1 MKQAVLLLSVLIVGI
16 FAGALLVL
24 GPPPGGSSLPVTISA
39 APEEQLKPSSE
50 VRLPKREAEPVEL
63 SEDEAYLQSV
73 IDQVGLPEGFLP
85 DYPPRSLGQ
94 TIAALQKAPL
104 YATRLE
110 AVMDRT
116 SYEEMA
122 RLMEGSSGLIASGTL
137 PPDYWTEPL
146 TEKAV
151 IWDPVGKEYGENQ
164 LLYGPGKTESGARRH
179 YKGIFFE
186 RFGVSER
193 LGRTRLDFRKL
204 SKLNPTSKT
213 ISEIDEGVLR
223 EIELRHAEVIVAAL
237 SRESLVENYM
247 DARALKVAAMD
258 YVSLPFSASRLLANC
273 PPPLDKDPIGYSVTT
288 VAGWTVSM
296 GIEPGYYPAYDR
308 ALVVAR
314 AAVQARS
321 EEIIGV
327 IESLP

>member
-1 MKQAVLLLSVLIVGI
+1 MVGI
-16 FAGALLVL
+16 LVGALL
-24 GPPPGGSSLPVTISA
+24 GPDSPPEGGSVLVTIPA
-39 APEEQLKPSSE
+39 APEERSKPSSE
-50 VRLPKREAEPVEL
+50 VRLPEREAEPVEL

-94 TIAALQKAPL
+94 TIAALQRAPL

-122 RLMEGSSGLIASGTL
+122 RLMECSSGLIASGTL
-137 PPDYWTEPL
+137 PPEYWTESL

-151 IWDPVGKEYGENQ
+151 IWDPVGREYGENS

-179 YKGIFFE
+179 YKGLFFK

-193 LGRTRLDFRKL
+193 LGRTILDFRKL

-213 ISEIDEGVLR
+213 ISEIDEEVLR
-223 EIELRHAEVIVAAL
+223 EIELRHAKVIVAAL
-237 SRESLVENYM
+237 SREDLVENYM

-273 PPPLDKDPIGYSVTT
+273 TPPLDKDPIGYSVTT
-288 VAGWTVSM
+288 VGGWTVSM
-296 GIEPGYYPAYDR
+296 GIEPGYHPPYDR
-308 ALVVAR
+308 ALTVAR

-321 EEIIGV
+321 EEIISV